1 MTKPTPDESIA
12 TLRALH
18 GRGGQ
23 DVHSELRRLI
33 GVVVDRTPPSAGWL
47 EVLEALREPL
57 AHAQSAL
64 AHSYAERPAAPG
76 DNADLAL
83 HEVSE
88 TWLEMAR
95 AYALLARDTAIG
107 PSASTHA
114 LLAQRQVHYCAAAL
128 VEFIQ
133 ARRAVPAGMWRALN
147 EAFADAEARGFAWTR
162 AHDALNRA
170 WQAQSAAEAHAEAL
184 LIDLSNPFSFDAEQL
199 RAVRELARYF
209 APYCRLLPEG
219 SDAQDGR
226 RTAYALDLSTD
237 QGLRPLDTLD
247 PGARLRRFDSSQLVD
262 RFREV
267 ASRLRKSGQA
277 SDLGLSAAL
286 TAEDAVQLLL
296 SLYKPWA
303 RGASGRRFARRP
315 GRGGAEL
322 SGDWNTIAFFISGKP
337 FEQPTMNTVERSIR
351 SDERMLTLG
360 ERVTDIMIDDRPDR
374 QRLAARRGYI
384 CTQWEMLDQSLGGFR
399 LRRRGSTE
407 RLEHRELIAIRPD
420 DAKSFML
427 GVVGWVMYREDGALD
442 AGVKLM
448 NGLPRVV
455 AIRSVGIGR
464 ERSDIEFQMA
474 FLLDETPALKA
485 PATLVIPAGYFLPH
499 RVVEVHDGRLRG
511 YRLLEIVERGAN
523 FDQVTFE
530 AVKVVA

>member
-1 MTKPTPDESIA
+1 MSKPTPDECLA
-12 TLRALH
+12 ALRALH

-23 DVHSELRRLI
+23 DVHGELRSLI
-33 GVVVDRTPPSAGWL
+33 DVVGQCTPPSAGWL
-47 EVLEALREPL
+47 DVLEALREPL
-57 AHAQSAL
+57 EHAQSAL
-64 AHSYAERPAAPG
+64 SHQYAERPAAPG
-76 DNADLAL
+76 EDADLAL

-88 TWLEMAR
+88 TWLELAQ

-114 LLAQRQVHYCAAAL
+114 LLAQRRVHYCAAAL
-128 VEFIQ
+128 IEFIQ
-133 ARRAVPAGMWRALN
+133 ARRAVPAGMWGALN
-147 EAFADAEARGFAWTR
+147 AAFADAEARGFAWTR
-162 AHDALNRA
+162 APDALNRA

-184 LIDLSNPFSFDAEQL
+184 LIDLSNPFAFDAGQL
-199 RAVRELARYF
+199 VTVRELARYF

-219 SDAQDGR
+219 SDAEDGR
-226 RTAYALDLSTD
+226 RTAYALDLGSD
-237 QGLRPLDTLD
+237 RGLRPLDTLD
-247 PGARLRRFDSSQLVD
+247 AGAPLRRFDSSQLVE

-267 ASRLRKSGQA
+267 ATRLRKSGQA
-277 SDLGLSAAL
+277 GDLGLSAAI
-286 TAEDAVQLLL
+286 TAEDVVQLLL

-303 RGASGRRFARRP
+303 RGATGRRFARRP
-315 GRGGAEL
+315 GRGTAEL
-322 SGDWNTIAFFISGKP
+322 NGDWNSIAFFITGKP
-337 FEQPTMNTVERSIR
+337 FEQPTMNTIERSIR
-351 SDERMLTLG
+351 ADERMLTLG

-374 QRLAARRGYI
+374 QRVAARHGHI

-407 RLEHRELIAIRPD
+407 RLEHRGLVAIRPN

-474 FLLDETPALKA
+474 FLLEATPALKS